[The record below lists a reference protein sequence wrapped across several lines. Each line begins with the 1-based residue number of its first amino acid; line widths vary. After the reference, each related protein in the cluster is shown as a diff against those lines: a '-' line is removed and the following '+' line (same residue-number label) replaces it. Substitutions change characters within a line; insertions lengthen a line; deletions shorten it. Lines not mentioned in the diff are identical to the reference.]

1 MDDYS
6 SHFDIFDSLNYLI
19 PPVRKSNRTL
29 GEDSL
34 FKRDFQKQTDIRLI
48 EDFRKK
54 ITRGIII
61 SPSILHLPDVQS
73 SSSVIVN
80 KTTKRLI
87 KKQNSSENSKNWNC
101 NNTTYLPLNE
111 KKEKKI
117 GLEDKP
123 TIEVTV
129 VPREAETL
137 TKVFNKHR
145 RKTKVLQSTI
155 SNQESSIKSQNIYF
169 MVKGKRREKVYEI
182 KSSES
187 TNFSNNFLN
196 ARYED
201 ISLEQIT
208 NSKQLL
214 SSLNMEKKKRK
225 NKKIE
230 QNSQNNYTFDGT
242 SQIIQNYEE
251 SKVKNTRKSKVTIVG
266 QLGLTQDDQYILKC
280 AATVND
286 KPIQANYV
294 ELDNTNY
301 KTSLNINR
309 TRNANQDS
317 NVQTDICYSNNCINL
332 DSTNMKKRMISQATQ
347 VNFLQ
352 SNHKPFK
359 AFQNKIAQCSFS
371 TAENIV
377 FNSGTQDIAL
387 SNGEK
392 PLVVISVYP
401 RHDSEDNNI
410 SPVNIIQHPTLSQKK
425 VNNIDINTFKRKEKQ
440 QNKDSVISVNKTRQR
455 SPRSKSPSPG
465 STHIQNK
472 TIADKTVGRV
482 LGNKNNNMHNISP
495 PQRNV
500 NKSGHKLIKPKKD
513 TSCYCT
519 YSMGLENKDLVEL
532 KRTPKAYDIKETDT
546 TKVKRAL
553 VNHFLKSVDRI
564 DPSDTKMKLVTPQ
577 NDTSRVTINI
587 DGEKEHYDLF
597 FEQNDFD
604 TGLSVRKSK
613 KKPPINGTSRNDVYK
628 NSKENLLML
637 SDEKKNGTYMYSHE
651 KNVKPKIEPM
661 LTRLKV
667 RDSLEICHSR
677 DGRTGSRLNTNENR
691 GQNDLTDS
699 FFNVA
704 LIAPVKHYRGDGC
717 LIPDPNERDKE
728 IRVLLGIVRNTRSI
742 EKEESVAN
750 KDLNVSYSHSESQDR
765 KEKTCSCCIKRGSK
779 SLVTGI
785 SISRSQNYSKRKKNT
800 NRKIVITTKCAY
812 EHIEKR
818 RPQTSTDKQRTNVTE
833 FSSDPQFNQLLTSDK
848 QVNKKFTNE
857 NVFRQVPLESGVLI
871 MNHNLRIEQL
881 NQRKPIILTRKQYDK
896 VKRTIRCIMKQ
907 HKCYNLI
914 TFNKVSIG
922 EVKIKRTLQKI
933 RCNREVQTEW
943 CEVLTTDRCKNI
955 QTQHNYKTKR
965 RDAHDTSSKVK
976 ISGQRIIDKIIF
988 PADTKN
994 DKNIKRDM
1002 NEYVNLNKVTPRQ
1015 ADSME
1020 ICYAHAYV
1028 KHFPISATHFGDGLH
1043 NKITRDIPKPST
1055 SLHTIFKGH
1064 RKTATPNLG
1073 TSAYSLCSDA
1083 NHSTKSITAPPYAG
1097 DCKPKK
1103 LFLQKLLSC
1112 LVMQSTETTILKE
1125 VPTRKLSS
1133 VNSSVDSYHISSS
1146 LGALE
1151 MTSSLY
1157 DTSAS
1162 FYSNHVIKPT
1172 NKLKRSFLSSV
1183 REFLSN
1189 RRS

>member
-1 MDDYS
+1 
-6 SHFDIFDSLNYLI
+6 
-19 PPVRKSNRTL
+19 
-29 GEDSL
+29 
-34 FKRDFQKQTDIRLI
+34 
-48 EDFRKK
+48 
-54 ITRGIII
+54 
-61 SPSILHLPDVQS
+61 
-73 SSSVIVN
+73 
-80 KTTKRLI
+80 
-87 KKQNSSENSKNWNC
+87 
-101 NNTTYLPLNE
+101 
-111 KKEKKI
+111 
-117 GLEDKP
+117 
-123 TIEVTV
+123 
-129 VPREAETL
+129 
-137 TKVFNKHR
+137 
-145 RKTKVLQSTI
+145 
-155 SNQESSIKSQNIYF
+155 
-169 MVKGKRREKVYEI
+169 
-182 KSSES
+182 
-187 TNFSNNFLN
+187 
-196 ARYED
+196 
-201 ISLEQIT
+201 
-208 NSKQLL
+208 
-214 SSLNMEKKKRK
+214 
-225 NKKIE
+225 
-230 QNSQNNYTFDGT
+230 
-242 SQIIQNYEE
+242 
-251 SKVKNTRKSKVTIVG
+251 
-266 QLGLTQDDQYILKC
+266 
-280 AATVND
+280 
-286 KPIQANYV
+286 
-294 ELDNTNY
+294 
-301 KTSLNINR
+301 
-309 TRNANQDS
+309 
-317 NVQTDICYSNNCINL
+317 
-332 DSTNMKKRMISQATQ
+332 MISQATQ

-410 SPVNIIQHPTLSQKK
+410 SPVKIIQHPTLSQKK
-425 VNNIDINTFKRKEKQ
+425 VNNIDFNTFKRKEKQ
-440 QNKDSVISVNKTRQR
+440 QNKDSFISVNKTRQR

-613 KKPPINGTSRNDVYK
+613 KKPPINGTSGNDVYK

-750 KDLNVSYSHSESQDR
+750 K
-765 KEKTCSCCIKRGSK
+765 
-779 SLVTGI
+779 
-785 SISRSQNYSKRKKNT
+785 
-800 NRKIVITTKCAY
+800 
-812 EHIEKR
+812 
-818 RPQTSTDKQRTNVTE
+818 
-833 FSSDPQFNQLLTSDK
+833 
-848 QVNKKFTNE
+848 
-857 NVFRQVPLESGVLI
+857 
-871 MNHNLRIEQL
+871 
-881 NQRKPIILTRKQYDK
+881 
-896 VKRTIRCIMKQ
+896 
-907 HKCYNLI
+907 
-914 TFNKVSIG
+914 
-922 EVKIKRTLQKI
+922 
-933 RCNREVQTEW
+933 
-943 CEVLTTDRCKNI
+943 
-955 QTQHNYKTKR
+955 HNYKTKR

-994 DKNIKRDM
+994 NKNIKRDM

-1028 KHFPISATHFGDGLH
+1028 KHVPISATHFGDGYH

-1103 LFLQKLLSC
+1103 LFLQRLLSC